1 MPGSRLACRPDMI
14 TKATDNLECA
24 ALLAEQYDYYDSA
37 ANRAYYAA
45 YHACWHYLEAQ
56 GVPVP
61 TEQRGAYSRHDK
73 ILNALEDEARFR
85 CEQEFDFLQQK
96 RVKADYTA
104 DKLDQRSLAD
114 ALQYAVRIVEWVW
127 NNARK

>member
-1 MPGSRLACRPDMI
+1 MI
-14 TKATDNLECA
+14 TKARDNLECA
-24 ALLAEQYDYYDSA
+24 QLLAEHFEFYDGA

-45 YHACWHYLEAQ
+45 YHACWYYLEAQ

-61 TEQRGAYSRHDK
+61 TEQQGAYWRHDK
-73 ILNALEDEARFR
+73 ISNALEDEATFR
-85 CEQEFDFLQQK
+85 WEQEFDFLQQK